1 MTKISGPIFFY
12 RQLFPA
18 VLAMGALAMLL
29 WASGGHRH
37 ALAWLAFGAAVLG
50 VLYAVWRRGQQLIT
64 AVYDEGEHLLFCGKA
79 GRQSVTLADV
89 LRIDTSRTQFDERLF
104 VTSRTAGCFGA
115 ELAFNLPVRA
125 ELSGEHPIATDLK
138 ARMIAARAPLAGA
151 WVGSMS

>member
-18 VLAMGALAMLL
+18 VLAMAALAMLL

-50 VLYAVWRRGQQLIT
+50 VLYAVWRRGQRLIT
-64 AVYDEGEHLLFCGKA
+64 AVYDEGDHLQFCGKA
-79 GRQSVTLADV
+79 GRQSVALADV

-104 VTSRTAGCFGA
+104 VTSRTAGCFGTEA
-115 ELAFNLPVRA
+115 LNLPVRA
-125 ELSGEHPIATDLK
+125 ELRGEHPIATDLK

>member
-1 MTKISGPIFFY
+1 MTKISGPVFFY

-18 VLAMGALAMLL
+18 VLAIGALAMLL

-37 ALAWLAFGAAVLG
+37 ALAWLAFGVAGLG

-79 GRQSVTLADV
+79 GRQTVALTDV
-89 LRIDTSRTQFDERLF
+89 LRMDSSRTQFDERLF
-104 VTSRTAGCFGA
+104 VTSRTDGCF
-115 ELAFNLPVRA
+115 ELVFNLPVRA